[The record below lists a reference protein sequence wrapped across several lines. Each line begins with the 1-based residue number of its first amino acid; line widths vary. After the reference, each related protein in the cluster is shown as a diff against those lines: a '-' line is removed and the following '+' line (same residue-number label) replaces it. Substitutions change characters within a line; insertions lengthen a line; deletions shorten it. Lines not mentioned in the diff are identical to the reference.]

1 MTAEKIKDF
10 VYKVAFYVDHTP
22 KAFGLFHLAW
32 LLVTLV
38 GVIIV
43 IKAYDKK
50 LLKKLYLISA
60 IILWIGEIYK
70 QLALSFVTGKF
81 SYQWYHFPLHIFSTP
96 LYTYVIALVCKK
108 GKLYDWLGIYH
119 GVFST
124 VAGLMVMIVPT
135 TVFSPFMGITVQ
147 NALHCSI
154 MIIVGACALR
164 AYAKNL
170 SPMAFL
176 SGFCVFTTF
185 LVLAETYNIVIPIL
199 TSQPV
204 NMYFIGKSIDLYI
217 PIISNVKEAFPY
229 PFFVFTYILTFTEIS
244 TGVAYLSYKIA
255 NKKRKY

>member
-10 VYKVAFYVDHTP
+10 VYKVAFYADYTP
-22 KAFGLFHLAW
+22 KAFGLFLLAW
-32 LLVTLV
+32 FLVTLV

-60 IILWIGEIYK
+60 IILWVGEIYK
-70 QLALSFVTGKF
+70 QLVLSFVTGKF
-81 SYQWYHFPLHIFSTP
+81 SYQWYHFPLQIFSTP

-124 VAGLMVMIVPT
+124 VAGLTVMIVPT
-135 TVFSPFMGITVQ
+135 TVFSPFMGINVQ
-147 NALHCSI
+147 SALHCSI

-170 SPMAFL
+170 SPLTFL
-176 SGFCVFTTF
+176 GGFCVFAFF
-185 LVLAETYNIVIPIL
+185 LALAVTYNWAIPIL

-204 NMYFIGKSIDLYI
+204 NMYFIGNSVDLHI
-217 PIISNVKEAFPY
+217 PIISSVKEAFPY
-229 PFFVFTYILTFTEIS
+229 PFFVFTYILAFTEIS

>member
-10 VYKVAFYVDHTP
+10 VYKVAFYIDYTP
-22 KAFGLFHLAW
+22 KAFGLLHLGW
-32 LLVTLV
+32 LLLTLV
-38 GVIIV
+38 GVIVV

-60 IILWIGEIYK
+60 IILWVGEIYK
-70 QLALSFVTGKF
+70 QLTLSFITGKF
-81 SYQWYHFPLHIFSTP
+81 SYQWYHFPLQIFSTP

-108 GKLYDWLGIYH
+108 GKLYDWIGIYH

-124 VAGLMVMIVPT
+124 VAGLSVMIVPS

-147 NALHCSI
+147 SMLHCSI
-154 MIIVGACALR
+154 IIIVGACALR

-170 SPMAFL
+170 SPLSFL
-176 SGFCVFTTF
+176 SGFCVFIVF
-185 LVLAETYNIVIPIL
+185 LAVAETYNWGVPIL

-204 NMYFIGKSIDLYI
+204 NMYFLGNSIDHYI

-229 PFFVFTYILTFTEIS
+229 PFFVATYILAFSEIS
-244 TGVAYLSYKIA
+244 MGVAYLSYKIA

>member
-32 LLVTLV
+32 LLATLV

-43 IKAYDKK
+43 LKIYDKK

-60 IILWIGEIYK
+60 IILWVGEIYS
-70 QLALSFVTGKF
+70 QLSLSFVTGKF
-81 SYQWYHFPLHIFSTP
+81 SYQWCHFPLQIFSTP
-96 LYTYVIALVCKK
+96 LYTYLIALFCKK

-119 GVFST
+119 GAFGTIAGIT
-124 VAGLMVMIVPT
+124 VMAVPT
-135 TVFSPFMGITVQ
+135 TIFSPFMGLNVQ
-147 NALHCSI
+147 KALHCSI
-154 MIIVGACALR
+154 MILVGACALR
-164 AYAKNL
+164 SYAKNL
-170 SPMAFL
+170 SPLAFL
-176 SGFCVFTTF
+176 SGFCVFMVF
-185 LVLAETYNIVIPIL
+185 LALAETYNIVIPIL

-229 PFFVFTYILTFTEIS
+229 PFFVFTYILAFTEIS
-244 TGVAYLSYKIA
+244 TGVVYLSYKIA